1 MTVEGA
7 ERLKAELQRLKSV
20 ERPAIIQA
28 IAEAR
33 SHGDLSENADYDA
46 AKERQ
51 GFVEG
56 RIAEIE
62 HKLAGAQVIDPAEV
76 DGDGRVVFGATVEIE
91 DLDSGDVRRWQIV
104 GEDEADIKHGKISI
118 TSPIARALTASPK
131 AIPPRS
137 MRWRPAVRGDRG
149 PLCLTAPAPR
159 PPAVGRRRRAG
170 RRPRL
175 RAPRALC
182 SGLGGRAQ
190 ASPPVVR
197 AVVNDFAAAA
207 GAGAADYARAA
218 TARAACRPAGRRWRP
233 SSAQIR

>member
-1 MTVEGA
+1 MKVPMTVEGA

-118 TSPIARALTASPK
+118 TSPIARALLG
-131 AIPPRS
+131 RS
-137 MRWRPAVRGDRG
+137 EGATVEVQAPGGVRGYEI
-149 PLCLTAPAPR
+149 L
-159 PPAVGRRRRAG
+159 AVAYR
-170 RRPRL
+170 
-175 RAPRALC
+175 
-182 SGLGGRAQ
+182 
-190 ASPPVVR
+190 
-197 AVVNDFAAAA
+197 
-207 GAGAADYARAA
+207 
-218 TARAACRPAGRRWRP
+218 
-233 SSAQIR
+233 